1 MGLIVGKKT
10 DLLLRANKL
19 SITYTQLKEAVESIQ
34 DHAKFLPKE
43 ALEYMLKETVTVELG
58 EKKSIPKMDFL
69 KNYYSYDPTNPR
81 FYNESLRSYAQRL
94 NPTGMLRGIDCNY
107 YNTQLEQYVEL
118 LPQNI
123 KAIKKLKSEVKQLLL
138 DTKNRAPSLF
148 KTGNWQEKI
157 NALISLKEV
166 KELLAFA
173 EEVRD
178 NISLHPELFKASP

>member
-10 DLLLRANKL
+10 DLLLRAKEL
-19 SITYTQLKEAVESIQ
+19 SITYTRLKEAVESIL
-34 DHAKFLPKE
+34 DPDKFLPKE
-43 ALEYMLKETVTVELG
+43 AQEYMQKETVDV
-58 EKKSIPKMDFL
+58 K
-69 KNYYSYDPTNPR
+69 KNYSLYDPNNPK
-81 FYNESLRSYAQRL
+81 FYNESMHSYALRL
-94 NPTGMLRGIDCNY
+94 NPTGVLRGIDRNY

-123 KAIKKLKSEVKQLLL
+123 KAIKNLKNEVKKLLF

-157 NALISLKEV
+157 NAHISLKEV
-166 KELLAFA
+166 KELLIFA

-178 NISLHPELFKASP
+178 NICLHPGLFKASP